1 MKINK
6 DYFIISKKIEN
17 IRYFLSQGNLYK
29 HLLDRFYWYLC
40 PRLKWTSHFPKHID
54 IETSSACQMKCPMC
68 ARHLMDNILT
78 GNMDFDLY
86 KRIVDECTR
95 EKVYSIK
102 LSWRGEP
109 LLNPKIVEMVTYAKK
124 MGIPNVAFLSN
135 GEPLNNEIIEDLID
149 AGLDWISFSFDGLGE
164 TYERIRYPAK
174 FEDTVEKILYMKKVR
189 EQKRL
194 KKPLIRVQSIWS
206 AIKDNPEEY
215 KMFWQGKADR
225 VAFISDQL
233 RTGNMKDFQHDPNY
247 ICPSPWQRMC
257 VAWDG
262 KVTQCHADY
271 MEGFILGDVTKK
283 SLHGIWHDKPFTIL
297 REKMKNKKRLAFAP
311 CRVCCDGGVPEKK
324 TVTIGGKNKKVLQ
337 YVGQELDVADME
349 TRKTP

>member
-135 GEPLNNEIIEDLID
+135 GEPLNNEIIEDLDNGAYIYVCGATAMGSDVHD
-149 AGLDWISFSFDGLGE
+149 ALVNILKNHHGKKMTESQAIAYLADLQKKG
-164 TYERIRYPAK
+164 RY
-174 FEDTVEKILYMKKVR
+174 V
-189 EQKRL
+189 
-194 KKPLIRVQSIWS
+194 
-206 AIKDNPEEY
+206 
-215 KMFWQGKADR
+215 
-225 VAFISDQL
+225 
-233 RTGNMKDFQHDPNY
+233 
-247 ICPSPWQRMC
+247 
-257 VAWDG
+257 
-262 KVTQCHADY
+262 
-271 MEGFILGDVTKK
+271 
-283 SLHGIWHDKPFTIL
+283 
-297 REKMKNKKRLAFAP
+297 
-311 CRVCCDGGVPEKK
+311 
-324 TVTIGGKNKKVLQ
+324 
-337 YVGQELDVADME
+337 QELWTA
-349 TRKTP
+349 